1 MGPVVWWT
9 LGVAF
14 VALCL
19 YGLHRFALWLEEKG
33 HLYYLKKKPEGG
45 GASLFS
51 PLQRAIEPQ
60 IEHVLIV
67 KERAQHAYDA
77 DGGPKDPSLND
88 AAQKLSG
95 PDLS

>member
-9 LGVAF
+9 LGAAF

-19 YGLHRFALWLEEKG
+19 YGLHHLALRLEEKG

-60 IEHVLIV
+60 IEHVHLV
-67 KERAQHAYDA
+67 KERAEHAYDA
-77 DGGPKDPSLND
+77 DGGPKDPSL
-88 AAQKLSG
+88 KGVPRKPSG